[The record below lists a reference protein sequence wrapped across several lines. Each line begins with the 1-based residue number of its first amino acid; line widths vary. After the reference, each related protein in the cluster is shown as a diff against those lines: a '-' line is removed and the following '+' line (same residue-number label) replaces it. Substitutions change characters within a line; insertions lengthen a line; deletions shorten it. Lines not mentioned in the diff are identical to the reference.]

1 MGKKLRLG
9 ALLAILTYAGGCAP
23 SFHASLTEIDEV
35 RAIAENAR
43 SMAEQAAASQ
53 SNQSNAAA
61 EQMASEARDT
71 ANEALS
77 AANAAQASSDAN
89 SERLERMF
97 EESQAK

>member
-9 ALLAILTYAGGCAP
+9 ALLAVLTYASGCAP

-43 SMAEQAAASQ
+43 SMAEQAAASPASQ
-53 SNQSNAAA
+53 SNAA

-89 SERLERMF
+89 RERLERMF